1 MAEKK
6 NEAPTTVTEQVG
18 RDFDPKNA
26 SGLYNKSKP
35 LGPSAAGV
43 TFGMIPYKTAT
54 GTREIPGV
62 SFPALPKKQG
72 DLEPAAVAPTP
83 MSTFTPEEQ
92 AKADATYQKA
102 FPVVSAA
109 DKGIAAADVEA
120 RVAAEK
126 AGTPMPKT
134 PSVFEPQS
142 KTAMPAGISPAVE
155 GTIPT
160 AGKYTQMGEQNFAK
174 YDTPTEFGIIQ
185 NAGPNEK
192 ALTPDAKGNFDWKK
206 IRGMDNVTLTA
217 SAMNLTPEKQ
227 AEVDRKRLM
236 SEYEGLTKK
245 YGVGVPTLRAYEKR
259 LGIGEDGMTAAQ
271 KASLDQSERHWQDT
285 LKKEG
290 RKDEAA
296 EEQRSY
302 TELTKQYG
310 KKDLI
315 TGEETLDWVSLADTY
330 PNLNNIKSKTVR
342 DYVTKRVA
350 SEVEPFYKVALQK
363 NAEAIKRKQVSPE
376 KVKLD
381 VWNEY
386 KKRKAAAEAKI
397 TG

>member
-1 MAEKK
+1 MATK

-43 TFGMIPYKTAT
+43 SFGMIPYKTAT

-62 SFPALPKKQG
+62 IFPALPKKQG
-72 DLEPAAVAPTP
+72 GLEPAAVAPTP

-259 LGIGEDGMTAAQ
+259 LGIGNQMTEAQRAANVLERDKMKQALDLAEADRNMKEEDKIMQIALALSPTVKTKDVNDMEEKITETKDLSIYEAMLNDGSIKGKAAERLA
-271 KASLDQSERHWQDT
+271 KALEIVKGKQRKVLKPGDVVDGLRYKGGDP
-285 LKKEG
+285 KKEG
-290 RKDEAA
+290 N
-296 EEQRSY
+296 
-302 TELTKQYG
+302 
-310 KKDLI
+310 
-315 TGEETLDWVSLADTY
+315 W
-330 PNLNNIKSKTVR
+330 
-342 DYVTKRVA
+342 
-350 SEVEPFYKVALQK
+350 
-363 NAEAIKRKQVSPE
+363 E
-376 KVKLD
+376 KV
-381 VWNEY
+381 
-386 KKRKAAAEAKI
+386 
-397 TG
+397 

>member
-1 MAEKK
+1 MATK

-43 TFGMIPYKTAT
+43 SFGMIPYKTAT

-62 SFPALPKKQG
+62 IFPALPKKQG
-72 DLEPAAVAPTP
+72 GLEPAAVAPTP
-83 MSTFTPEEQ
+83 MPTFTPEEQ

-259 LGIGEDGMTAAQ
+259 LGIGNQMTEAQRAANVLERDKMKQALDLAEADRNMKEEDKIMQIALALSPTVKTKDVNDMEEKITETKDLSIYEAMLKDGSIKG
-271 KASLDQSERHWQDT
+271 KAGERLAKALEMVKSKQRKVLKPGDVIDG
-285 LKKEG
+285 LRYKGGDPKKEG
-290 RKDEAA
+290 N
-296 EEQRSY
+296 
-302 TELTKQYG
+302 
-310 KKDLI
+310 
-315 TGEETLDWVSLADTY
+315 W
-330 PNLNNIKSKTVR
+330 
-342 DYVTKRVA
+342 
-350 SEVEPFYKVALQK
+350 
-363 NAEAIKRKQVSPE
+363 E
-376 KVKLD
+376 K
-381 VWNEY
+381 E
-386 KKRKAAAEAKI
+386 
-397 TG
+397 

>member
-1 MAEKK
+1 MATK

-43 TFGMIPYKTAT
+43 SFGMIPYKTAT

-62 SFPALPKKQG
+62 IFPALPKKQG
-72 DLEPAAVAPTP
+72 GLEPAAVAPTP

-259 LGIGEDGMTAAQ
+259 LGIGNQMTEAQRAANVLERDKMKQALDLAEADRNMKEEDKIMQIALALSPTVKTKDVNDMEEKITETKDLSIYEAMLKDGSIKG
-271 KASLDQSERHWQDT
+271 KAGERLAKALEMVKSKQRKVLKPGDVIDG
-285 LKKEG
+285 LRYKGGDPKKEG
-290 RKDEAA
+290 N
-296 EEQRSY
+296 
-302 TELTKQYG
+302 
-310 KKDLI
+310 
-315 TGEETLDWVSLADTY
+315 W
-330 PNLNNIKSKTVR
+330 
-342 DYVTKRVA
+342 
-350 SEVEPFYKVALQK
+350 
-363 NAEAIKRKQVSPE
+363 E
-376 KVKLD
+376 K
-381 VWNEY
+381 E
-386 KKRKAAAEAKI
+386 
-397 TG
+397 

>member
-1 MAEKK
+1 MATK

-43 TFGMIPYKTAT
+43 SFGMIPYKTAT

-62 SFPALPKKQG
+62 IFPALPKKQG
-72 DLEPAAVAPTP
+72 GLEPAAVAPTP
-83 MSTFTPEEQ
+83 MPTFTPEEQ

-259 LGIGEDGMTAAQ
+259 LGIGNQMTEAQRAANVLERDKMKQALDLAEADRNMKEEDKIMQIALALSPTFKTKDVNDMEEKITETKDLSIYEAMLKDGSIKG
-271 KASLDQSERHWQDT
+271 KAGERLAKALEMVKSKQRKVLKPGDVIDG
-285 LKKEG
+285 LRYKGGDPKKEG
-290 RKDEAA
+290 N
-296 EEQRSY
+296 
-302 TELTKQYG
+302 
-310 KKDLI
+310 
-315 TGEETLDWVSLADTY
+315 W
-330 PNLNNIKSKTVR
+330 
-342 DYVTKRVA
+342 
-350 SEVEPFYKVALQK
+350 
-363 NAEAIKRKQVSPE
+363 E
-376 KVKLD
+376 K
-381 VWNEY
+381 E
-386 KKRKAAAEAKI
+386 
-397 TG
+397 